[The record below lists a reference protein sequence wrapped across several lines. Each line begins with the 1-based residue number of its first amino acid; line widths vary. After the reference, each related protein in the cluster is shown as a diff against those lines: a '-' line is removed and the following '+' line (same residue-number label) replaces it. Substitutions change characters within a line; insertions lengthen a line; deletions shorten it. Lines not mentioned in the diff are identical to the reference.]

1 MSELGN
7 DPPSYVQKARE
18 ETHRYLLEVLED
30 NQKLRRC
37 VASLGSE
44 RTLLREEKLSLQEQ
58 TLALREELERQLD
71 KQQRLARELSQ
82 AEDENHLFSERFVE
96 IEEHNNNLACLYV
109 ASYRLHETVDRS
121 EVLTALQ
128 EIIINLIG
136 SEEFVILE
144 SEPTGGGL
152 SVAASFGVDQE
163 RIAGLELESG
173 PIGRTIRS
181 GAMSLAE
188 QEPEG
193 FPDELLACIP
203 LKLGP
208 RVHGVIVI
216 FRLLAHKRTLE
227 PLDYELFDLLAS
239 HAASSLYV
247 SKLHDLVGD
256 GAGVAA

>member
-7 DPPSYVQKARE
+7 DPPSYVQRARE
-18 ETHRYLLEVLED
+18 ETQRYLLEVLEE
-30 NQKLRRC
+30 NQKLRRR
-37 VASLGSE
+37 VASLDDE
-44 RTLLREEKLSLQEQ
+44 RTRLREERIGLQEQ
-58 TLALREELERQLD
+58 TLALREELEAQLD
-71 KQQRLARELSQ
+71 KQQRLLGELCK
-82 AEDENHLFSERFVE
+82 AEDENHLFSERFAK
-96 IEEHNNNLACLYV
+96 IEEHNNNLANLYV

-121 EVLTALQ
+121 EVLSALQ

-136 SEEFVILE
+136 SEEFVVLE
-144 SEPTGGGL
+144 SEPAGGL
-152 SVAASFGVDQE
+152 SVAASSGVDQE
-163 RIAGLELESG
+163 RIAGLELELG

-181 GAMSLAE
+181 GAISLAE
-188 QEPEG
+188 QELEG

-208 RVHGVIVI
+208 TVHGVIVI

-239 HAASSLYV
+239 HAASSLYA

-256 GAGVAA
+256 GAGIVA